1 MKRKILYLLIF
12 GVIAGILVS
21 LIEILF
27 DQFNGSL
34 DLPTIFQIYLVNIAT
49 ALLANIALGITA
61 FFLLKIFLSA
71 EKIAEKRTAIF
82 SLAIPLMISLFIPK
96 FFIDYL
102 ALTDLG
108 KISLYFGC
116 FLLLFVFH
124 FLIFKKV
131 VNFFLHRKWRWIAIS
146 LLGFIFVVLSILS
159 ADKFTTKD
167 QLLNYENV
175 KAKIST
181 SDPNIIFL
189 VIDALRPDALPC
201 YGNKIVQTP
210 TIERIAT
217 NGVVFKEAYTA
228 LPKTLPSLCSFLT
241 GLYPRTHGV
250 LEMGIPLRENQATL
264 AEILKLKGYVTA
276 AFIANYVLS
285 EQISG
290 LHQGFDYYFAGFPLK
305 KEAVSISGSF
315 NPLVEKRA
323 DTLTESMLYW
333 LENNS
338 ANKFFIWA
346 HYMDPHAAYDPPPP
360 YNKMYSDLKK
370 VLPNFKIRPELIH
383 YQAKIKGEEDFLY
396 YLSQYYGEVSFCDEQ
411 IGRLLNFLLDKDLYD
426 NTLII
431 VTADHGESFGE
442 HKRFFSHG
450 HNLNQE
456 NIRIPF
462 ILSLPAVI
470 EGGIEIDSPVMSID
484 MMPTILHL
492 MKIEPASYIQGE
504 SLLPLIKGDKKKR
517 DNPILIQAYGGA
529 GWSIIKNNWKLIY
542 LIKGRSYQLFE
553 LSKDP
558 NEQDD
563 LRQKNIPKMA
573 QLRKLLKTRINS
585 FPNNTIIKSSRLKQ
599 LKNSIVLRIWG
610 KKKVPIDQREDLSPE
625 VKQRLK
631 ALGYIQ

>member
-1 MKRKILYLLIF
+1 MKKKIMYLLIF

-34 DLPTIFQIYLVNIAT
+34 DLSTIFQIYLVNIAT
-49 ALLANIALGITA
+49 ALLANIAFGIMA
-61 FFLLKIFLSA
+61 FFLLKIFLNA
-71 EKIAEKRTAIF
+71 EKIEEKITAIF

-102 ALTDLG
+102 ALTDFG
-108 KISLYFGC
+108 KISLYIGC
-116 FLLLFVFH
+116 FLLLFGFH
-124 FLIFKKV
+124 FLIFNKI
-131 VNFFLHRKWRWIAIS
+131 VNFLLNGKWRLIIM
-146 LLGFIFVVLSILS
+146 SILS
-159 ADKFTTKD
+159 FILIVFSIVSADIFTAKD
-167 QLLNYENV
+167 QLFHYQ
-175 KAKIST
+175 KATGKISEA
-181 SDPNIIFL
+181 DPNIIFL

-210 TIERIAT
+210 TIDRVA
-217 NGVVFKEAYTA
+217 NDGVVFKEAYTA
-228 LPKTLPSLCSFLT
+228 LPKTLPSMCSFLT

-250 LEMGIPLRENQATL
+250 LEMGIPLRENQDTL
-264 AEILKLKGYVTA
+264 AEILKLRGYATA

-285 EQISG
+285 EEISG
-290 LHQGFDYYFAGFPLK
+290 LHQGFDNYFAGFPLK
-305 KEAVSISGSF
+305 KEAISISGSF

-323 DTLTESMLYW
+323 DTLTESMIYW
-333 LENNS
+333 LENNLT
-338 ANKFFIWA
+338 NKFFIWA

-360 YNKMYSDLKK
+360 YNKMYSELNK
-370 VLPNFKIRPELIH
+370 VLPDFKIRPELIH
-383 YQAKIKGEEDFLY
+383 YQAKIKGKEDFLY

-411 IGRLLNFLLDKDLYD
+411 IGRLLEFLHDKDLYD

-431 VTADHGESFGE
+431 ITADHGESFGE

-450 HNLNQE
+450 HNLYQE

-462 ILSLPAVI
+462 IFSLPAVI
-470 EGGIEIDSPVMSID
+470 DGGKEIDSPVISID

-492 MKIEPASYIQGE
+492 MKIEPKSTIQGE
-504 SLLPLIKGDKKKR
+504 NLLPLIRGDKKKR
-517 DNPILIQAYGGA
+517 DNPILVQAYGGA
-529 GWSIIKNNWKLIY
+529 GWSIIKNNWKLIH

-558 NEQDD
+558 NEQHD
-563 LRQKNIPKMA
+563 LGQKNISKMT
-573 QLRKLLKTRINS
+573 QLRKLLKTNVNS

-599 LKNSIVLRIWG
+599 LKNSIALRIWG
-610 KKKVPIDQREDLSPE
+610 KKKVPIDQREDLSQE